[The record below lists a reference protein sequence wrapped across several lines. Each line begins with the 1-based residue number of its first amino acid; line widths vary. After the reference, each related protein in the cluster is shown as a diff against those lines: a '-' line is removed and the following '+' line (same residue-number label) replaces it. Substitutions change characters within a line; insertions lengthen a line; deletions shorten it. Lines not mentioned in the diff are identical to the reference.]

1 MIINMSQTRVRDS
14 AKRLERLLREMGFGI
29 AQMECL
35 ELSAR
40 LLGFNSW
47 QSYWTQHDAPLCP
60 LDQDLTDEE
69 FLARDAFQME
79 VLEAEGFGDVARI
92 LLDRVDPTG
101 SWRLTFPEESE
112 FHLLRREI
120 PDPRRGNSAKGRGPR
135 IKRTSGRSGGR

>member
-1 MIINMSQTRVRDS
+1 
-14 AKRLERLLREMGFGI
+14 MGFGI

-60 LDQDLTDEE
+60 LDEDLTDEE
-69 FLARDAFQME
+69 FRARDAFQME

-92 LLDRVDPTG
+92 LLDRVNPTG
-101 SWRLTFPEESE
+101 SWRLTYPEESG
-112 FHLLRREI
+112 FHLLRRAISDRGEETRQEAAV
-120 PDPRRGNSAKGRGPR
+120 PDQARKRLKRPKG
-135 IKRTSGRSGGR
+135 